1 MTKLVIVDD
10 NELITE
16 GLKVILN
23 MEESFEEIHC
33 FSNAQ
38 DGITFCRNHPIDLVL
53 MDVRMPEMNGV
64 EAAKIITDEQ
74 LAKVLI
80 LSTFD
85 EDEYIAQA
93 IENGASGYLLKNT
106 EPKIL
111 IHSIHS
117 VLADQQV
124 LSGDVWEKAK
134 RSFVHTDAPNLSG
147 LTPREMEITELVAKG
162 LTNKQIA
169 QQLFLSEGTVNNN
182 LSVIL
187 NKLGLE
193 HRTQLAIFYLTGKVG
208 M

>member
-1 MTKLVIVDD
+1 MIVDD

-33 FSNAQ
+33 FTNAQ
-38 DGITFCRNHPIDLVL
+38 EAIQFCRSYSADLVL
-53 MDVRMPEMNGV
+53 MDVRMPAMNGV
-64 EAAKIITDEQ
+64 EATKILTEEQ

-85 EDEYIAQA
+85 EDDYIAQA

-106 EPKIL
+106 EPKML

-134 RSFVHTDAPNLSG
+134 QSFVHTAAPDLSD
-147 LTPREMEITELVAKG
+147 LTPRELEITELVAKG
-162 LTNKQIA
+162 LSNKQIA
-169 QQLFLSEGTVNNN
+169 QQLFLSEGTINNN
-182 LSVIL
+182 LSIIL
-187 NKLGLE
+187 NKLNLE